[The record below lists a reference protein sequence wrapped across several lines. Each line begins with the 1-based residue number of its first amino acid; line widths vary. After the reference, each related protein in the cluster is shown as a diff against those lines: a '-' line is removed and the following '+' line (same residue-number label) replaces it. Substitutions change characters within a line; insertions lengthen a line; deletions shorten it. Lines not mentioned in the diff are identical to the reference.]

1 MVSFGRSMVS
11 FVVWL
16 SLSFMGGRGCKLLG
30 IVYFTNQWG
39 HMPTVLFWW
48 LLLCYEW
55 VIRVLLWLIKGVY
68 VRIS

>member
-30 IVYFTNQWG
+30 IVYFDSVG
-39 HMPTVLFWW
+39 AHAYRFVLVVVM
-48 LLLCYEW
+48 L
-55 VIRVLLWLIKGVY
+55 
-68 VRIS
+68 

>member
-30 IVYFTNQWG
+30 IVYIVYFSGGTCLPFCFG
-39 HMPTVLFWW
+39 G
-48 LLLCYEW
+48 CY
-55 VIRVLLWLIKGVY
+55 Y
-68 VRIS
+68 VMSG